1 MSLDT
6 SSLVRLVP
14 DELASGDATGH
25 ESLDIHLE
33 RYRFAAL
40 HAPPGRLLDLA
51 CGAGYGTRVL
61 ADEAEHVSEAVG
73 VDISPDAVSYACQR
87 YARPGVSYRVAD
99 GGEFVDAEG
108 FDTIVSLETIE
119 HVPAPGE
126 LVDHLVGLLRPGGV
140 LIASVPTT
148 PSVDVNPHHLHD
160 FTERTF
166 RGLFQQHELQEVTAL
181 RQEQRF
187 KPLRI
192 VRRQEQRVAD
202 LRPGLLGWYAE
213 HPGSLARRVLATLR
227 HGFTNRYITIA
238 WQSAAP

>member
-14 DELASGDATGH
+14 DELAAGDATGH
-25 ESLDIHLE
+25 ESLDIHLQ

-40 HAPPGRLLDLA
+40 QARPGRLLDLA

-61 ADEAEHVSEAVG
+61 ADEAGQVSEAIG
-73 VDISPDAVSYACQR
+73 VDISPEAVTYACQR

-99 GGEFVDAEG
+99 GGAFLDPEG

-119 HVPAPGE
+119 HVPDPGG
-126 LVDHLVGLLRPGGV
+126 LVDRLVGLLRPGGV
-140 LIASVPTT
+140 LVASVPTT

-160 FTERTF
+160 FTERSF
-166 RGLFQQHELQEVTAL
+166 RALFQRHGLQEVAAL

-202 LRPGLLGWYAE
+202 LRPGLLGWYAQ
-213 HPGSLARRVLATLR
+213 HPGSLARRVLATL
-227 HGFTNRYITIA
+227 HYGFANRYITIA
-238 WQSAAP
+238 WRSAAP